1 MYQTPVR
8 PDICL
13 GTDSF
18 HTPPALTDPIEK
30 FFRTLG
36 WTVYRDKPYKGTYVP
51 LKFYGK
57 DKRVSSIMIELKRKL
72 YMDEE
77 TGEKLL
83 SFPAIRGVIGRLVG
97 QVTHTPLFSCK
108 RKRDAS

>member
-1 MYQTPVR
+1 LCPGDGWASDQDPVR

-13 GTDSF
+13 GIDPF
-18 HTPPALTDPIEK
+18 HTPSALTDSIGQ

-36 WTVYRDKPYKGTYVP
+36 WAVYRDKPYKGTYVP

-57 DKRVSSIMIELKRKL
+57 DNRVASIMIELNRKL

-83 SFPAIRGVIGRLVG
+83 SFPAIRGVIGRLIG
-97 QVTHTPLFSCK
+97 LNLPSIK
-108 RKRDAS
+108 